1 MACPLG
7 NNVVIIQS
15 LSCIQL
21 CDTMDYSMPGFAVFY
36 YLPEFSQTHVHWVRD
51 IIQPSHPLLA
61 HLFLPSVFPGIRIFS
76 RESALH
82 IRWPKYWS
90 FSFSVSPFRE
100 YSGLISFRMDWF
112 DLLVVQQTQSS
123 PASQFRNINSLV
135 LILLYGL
142 TLTSICDYWKNC
154 SFDYMDLCWQSDI
167 SDFFN
172 MLSGFVIAFHPRCKC
187 LLILW
192 L

>member
-21 CDTMDYSMPGFAVFY
+21 CDTMDYSMPSFAVFY

-51 IIQPSHPLLA
+51 IIQPSHPVLA
-61 HLFLPSVFPGIRIFS
+61 LLFLPSVFPSIRIFS

-82 IRWPKYWS
+82 IRWPKYWH
-90 FSFSVSPFRE
+90 FSFSVSPFQE

-112 DLLVVQQTQSS
+112 DLLAVQESS
-123 PASQFRNINSLV
+123 PAAGFESINYFALSLPYGPAHMNYTT
-135 LILLYGL
+135 LNHIPKLY
-142 TLTSICDYWKNC
+142 
-154 SFDYMDLCWQSDI
+154 
-167 SDFFN
+167 
-172 MLSGFVIAFHPRCKC
+172 R
-187 LLILW
+187 
-192 L
+192 